1 MYELL
6 LRHWWVYVLRG
17 AIATLFGIIA
27 LFWPELTVG
36 ILVFLFGIYVLI
48 EGVLAAAAAFM
59 NRDVQ
64 GWWVLLLEGIVG
76 VGAGFCAFL
85 WPGITAIILLI
96 VIAIWAIVTGVLE
109 IAAAVQLRRILPGE
123 WVLGLIGGL
132 SVLIG
137 LILIANPA
145 AGAVAVIWVIGI
157 YAVVFGILLTYLGL
171 KVKGLR

>member
-1 MYELL
+1 
-6 LRHWWVYVLRG
+6 
-17 AIATLFGIIA
+17 
-27 LFWPELTVG
+27 
-36 ILVFLFGIYVLI
+36 
-48 EGVLAAAAAFM
+48 
-59 NRDVQ
+59 
-64 GWWVLLLEGIVG
+64 LLLEGIVG
-76 VGAGFCAFL
+76 IGAGFCAFL
-85 WPGITAIILLI
+85 WPGITAIVLLI
-96 VIAIWAIVTGVLE
+96 VIAIWAIVTGILE

-157 YAVVFGILLTYLGL
+157 YAIVFGILLTYLGF